1 MAMAGTDSGFR
12 SRYACA
18 EPGMTICMG
27 RAETSFSC
35 FDRHPRT
42 CVARSGI
49 GFGGSSWGAALG
61 APAACTSPR
70 RYPPGVGM

>member
-35 FDRHPRT
+35 FDRHPGRAWRDPES
-42 CVARSGI
+42 VSAVQAEEPPLGLPLLAHPL
-49 GFGGSSWGAALG
+49 GGTRPELA
-61 APAACTSPR
+61 
-70 RYPPGVGM
+70 